1 MQQRGANKAPIT
13 TEWNAQAACLAP
25 APFLYGSLRTY
36 LPVAIIATVAPINA
50 LNKINRKNFFFSYSV

>member
-13 TEWNAQAACLAP
+13 TEWNAHAACLAP

-50 LNKINRKNFFFSYSV
+50 LNKIK